1 MSRRADRKTQTEER
15 ILDAALQVFAHAG
28 YAAATMDGIAEA
40 AGLSKPTLYNYFA
53 SKDLLFRAML
63 HQPRDEMTLA
73 IDTEAD
79 GDHVRQLWRFAW
91 VYAETVMRPE
101 LLSLARLIIGEAQRF
116 PDVGRAYQASGPDRV
131 LERLSAFMARQGACG
146 HLRIDDPELAAEDFW
161 GLILSAPR
169 NRALHVPDAAPDHEA
184 LARFVHNGLRVF
196 LRAYS
201 CNVAQDLTRLDQ
213 VIAKG

>member
-79 GDHVRQLWRFAW
+79 GDHVRPA
-91 VYAETVMRPE
+91 
-101 LLSLARLIIGEAQRF
+101 LALC
-116 PDVGRAYQASGPDRV
+116 VGLCRDG
-131 LERLSAFMARQGACG
+131 
-146 HLRIDDPELAAEDFW
+146 
-161 GLILSAPR
+161 
-169 NRALHVPDAAPDHEA
+169 DAARASVAGAVDHWRGA
-184 LARFVHNGLRVF
+184 AV
-196 LRAYS
+196 S
-201 CNVAQDLTRLDQ
+201 
-213 VIAKG
+213 